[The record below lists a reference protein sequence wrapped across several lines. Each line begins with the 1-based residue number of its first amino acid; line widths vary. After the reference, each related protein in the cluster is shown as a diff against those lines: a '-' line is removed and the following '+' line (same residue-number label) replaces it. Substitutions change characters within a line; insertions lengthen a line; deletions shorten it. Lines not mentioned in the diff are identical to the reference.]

1 MKKIEDYIKGYSQS
15 LPDKIAIICG
25 NAQITYRQL
34 WNKILE
40 RSHTFRSYSN
50 DIVVMRASQSIDF
63 LIDYFAIHWIEK
75 VIVPLE
81 KDIPEDSFT
90 NIEKALNGYHTP
102 ENVADIL
109 YTTGTTGKQK
119 GTMISHQAIIAN
131 AENLIY
137 AQLFNNDTCFII
149 SGPLNH
155 IGSLSKIWPTIIV
168 GGTIIITEGMKNM
181 DAFFKALDY
190 PSFKIATFL
199 VPASIRMLLQ
209 FGEKQ
214 LESYT
219 HKIDFIET
227 GAAPMAE
234 DDMKKLCK
242 LLPYTRLYNTY
253 ASTETGIICTH
264 NYNSDYCVA
273 GCLGKP
279 MRHSK
284 LFISEEGI
292 IYCSGK
298 TLMTGYANEEELTN
312 MVLRNGFVY
321 TNDKGFIDSEGRL
334 QLTGRNDDIINVG
347 GFKVN
352 PSEVEN
358 VALSFPDISDCICIA
373 DKHPVLGTT
382 LRLLVVMHECKTLN
396 KRKLAHTLLEKLEK
410 HKVPQ
415 LYKQVESIKRTYNG
429 KLDRKFYRENWE

>member
-25 NAQITYRQL
+25 NAQITYHQL

-81 KDIPEDSFT
+81 KDIPKDSFT
-90 NIEKALNGYHTP
+90 NIEKTLNGYQTP

-137 AQLFNNDTCFII
+137 AQQFNNDTCFII

-199 VPASIRMLLQ
+199 VPSSIRMLLQ

-214 LESYT
+214 LESYA

-234 DDMKKLCK
+234 DDMKKLSK

-273 GCLGKP
+273 GCLGKT

-284 LFISEEGI
+284 LFISEEGT

-312 MVLRNGFVY
+312 TVLRNGFVY

-382 LRLLVVMHECKTLN
+382 LRLLVVMHECKTLD
-396 KRKLAHTLLEKLEK
+396 KRELAHTLLEKLEK
-410 HKVPQ
+410 YKVPQ